1 MKLVTYNIQYSKGQ
15 DGKFSL
21 IRIAEALQDAD
32 IACIQEVERF
42 WQRSGF
48 IDQSQ
53 ALSSFLPNFFTIF
66 GTALDVNSSIK
77 NKYGQI
83 FNRRRQFGNMILSKY
98 PIISSRNFPLPKE
111 GVGPIH
117 SIQRALLEAVI
128 DIPDIG
134 PTRIYNTH
142 LSHRDSKSRFPQLNH
157 MIKVL
162 GQANIRMK
170 VGQKVKNLQCHHSL
184 Y

>member
-42 WQRSGF
+42 WQRSGY
-48 IDQSQ
+48 IDQPQ

-66 GTALDVNSSIK
+66 GTALDINSSIK

-98 PIISSRNFPLPKE
+98 PIISSRNFP
-111 GVGPIH
+111 
-117 SIQRALLEAVI
+117 
-128 DIPDIG
+128 
-134 PTRIYNTH
+134 
-142 LSHRDSKSRFPQLNH
+142 
-157 MIKVL
+157 
-162 GQANIRMK
+162 
-170 VGQKVKNLQCHHSL
+170 
-184 Y
+184 